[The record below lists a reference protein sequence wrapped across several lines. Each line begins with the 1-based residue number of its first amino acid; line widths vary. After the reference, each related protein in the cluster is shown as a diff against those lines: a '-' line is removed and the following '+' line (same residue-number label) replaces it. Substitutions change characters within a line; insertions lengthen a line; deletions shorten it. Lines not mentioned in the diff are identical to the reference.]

1 MRKIVT
7 LRQALADP
15 AYFGGQLSG
24 DSWMRWRVLLL
35 AILGEPLDA
44 AELLAFSELT
54 GRSGDE

>member
-1 MRKIVT
+1 
-7 LRQALADP
+7 
-15 AYFGGQLSG
+15 
-24 DSWMRWRVLLL
+24 MRWRVLLL